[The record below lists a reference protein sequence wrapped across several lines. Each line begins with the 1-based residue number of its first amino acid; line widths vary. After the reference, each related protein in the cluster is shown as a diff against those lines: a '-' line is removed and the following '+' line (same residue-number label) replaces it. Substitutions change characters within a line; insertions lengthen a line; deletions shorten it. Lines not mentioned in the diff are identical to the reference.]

1 MSGFRIR
8 LVAVSLAVLVGYALS
23 MAQVSTA
30 RLEGL
35 VQDATGAVVPGATV
49 SVVNNRTQARAEV
62 SVSPEGLFVFPS
74 LQPGIYTLSVE
85 AAGFRKA
92 VVSNIE
98 LNVGAT
104 VSEIIKLEIGAVT
117 ESVVVEA
124 NAVRVQ
130 TTEAQISRAV
140 TLRDIE
146 VLPQL
151 GRAPIILAVFNPGVQ
166 INPGNTTFSRVNGL
180 RQGSNNSKLDGIDV
194 NDSVVPRLGLSL
206 TANNTDSVGEFRVVT
221 SGGKAEYGRS
231 AGAQIELITRS
242 GTNQW
247 SGNAYDYLR
256 NHVLHANNFFNNSS
270 VPAISRPKFIQN
282 MFGGSLGGPI
292 LKDRTFIFGNYQ
304 GRRTRQEI
312 VRNRTVLTPEA
323 KRGLFRWR
331 PPGSSEIRSFDIVSN
346 DPRKKGI
353 DPQIAPILKLL
364 PDPNNYD
371 VGDGL
376 NTAGFRFNNPN
387 NSFEDQF
394 TIRADHHL
402 WNRNRVFFRLSWQRN
417 SFIDSLNNA
426 DARYPGQP
434 HGRQGGRRWGY
445 AVGSDWA
452 ITNTMVNEFRIG
464 HQSARVAFDR
474 VRLPQPMFLSNSW
487 TDPLN
492 PAFAQGRN
500 SPVEDLTDNL
510 SIVRSKHTFKTGLNW
525 RFTTQWGYN
534 DAGIWP
540 NVTFATTFGNVPP
553 ATIGPSGATVI
564 SSADRQRFE
573 NLYNDLLGRMNQVT
587 QTFYSDLEKFQE
599 AGKPRVRNTLLREGG
614 IFFQDDWRVRP
625 KLTLNLGLRWE
636 YFAAPKE
643 KDRLQ
648 GVLDKAALLNT
659 VSQISD
665 LTVQRSSNWYKNDLN
680 NFAPRIGLAYD
691 PWGDGKT
698 AVRANYGVFYDRL
711 IGATISLVDANTP
724 GFSQAV
730 PVYPNSTAGSDVRV
744 SDGIPLPQR
753 PAAPVLRL
761 PTTRST
767 SVVVYSP
774 QLRTGYVQQY
784 SLTIQREMLRNTVV
798 EVGYVGTRGTKMF
811 MDVNYN
817 QPRIYESFLAAF
829 RELQAFRSSGTA
841 PSATNPLVR
850 VFGSAAAA
858 VSSLGASTIDQGQ
871 AAVAANTLDRNN
883 YRRYAA
889 AGLSDY
895 YLRNFPQ
902 FNLAIV
908 GEPFGR
914 SYYNSLQLSLRRQTG
929 ALRFAANYTFSKSM
943 DNISVDGNGFTTP
956 IDNFNLGLNR
966 ARGDYDRPHSLNLM
980 TIYTLPIGRGRQLA
994 GDIPRWADTLIGGW
1008 DLGGLVIWQSGPVM
1022 TYSSGRQTGPYTT
1035 NTWANYTGDRN
1046 IGSVTRK
1053 GNGVFFLTP
1062 EEIARFSFPAA
1073 GEIGTSGRNAFRGP
1087 RFFGI
1092 DLSLVKRFRI
1102 TERHTVNCRAEAYN
1116 LLNNVNFATPG
1127 ASLVT
1132 PASFG
1137 KISAIVGNPRIMQ
1150 LALRY
1155 DF

>member
-1 MSGFRIR
+1 MLGSRIR
-8 LVAVSLAVLVGYALS
+8 LLVVCLAVLVVCVSS

-30 RLEGL
+30 RLEGM
-35 VQDATGAVVPGATV
+35 VQDQTGALVPGAKV
-49 SVVNNRTQARAEV
+49 SAVNTRTQARAEI
-62 SVSPEGLFVFPS
+62 SVTPEGLFVFPS
-74 LQPGIYTLSVE
+74 LQPGIYSLEVE

-98 LNVGAT
+98 LNVGGT
-104 VSEIIKLEIGAVT
+104 VSELIKLEVGAVT

-140 TLRDIE
+140 TLRDID

-151 GRAPIILAVFNPGVQ
+151 GRQPMILAVFNPGIQ
-166 INPGNTTFSRVNGL
+166 IDPGDTTFSRVNGL

-194 NDSVVPRLGLSL
+194 NDSVVPRMGLSL

-231 AGAQIELITRS
+231 AGAQIELITRT

-247 SGNAYDYLR
+247 SGNGYDYLR

-292 LKDRTFIFGNYQ
+292 LKDRTFIFGNFQ
-304 GRRTRQEI
+304 GRRTGQEI

-331 PPGSSEIRSFDIVSN
+331 APGSTEIRSFDIVSN

-353 DPQIAPILKLL
+353 DPQVASILKLL
-364 PDPNNYD
+364 PDPNNTD

-376 NTAGFRFNNPN
+376 NSAGFRFNNSN

-394 TIRADHHL
+394 TIRADHQL
-402 WNRNRVFFRLSWQRN
+402 WSRNRVFFRLSWQRN

-426 DARYPGQP
+426 DARFPGQP

-445 AVGSDWA
+445 AVGSDWT
-452 ITNTMVNEFRIG
+452 ITNTMVNEFRLG
-464 HQSARVAFDR
+464 HQSAKVAFDR
-474 VRLPQPMFLSNSW
+474 VRLPQAMLLSNTW

-510 SIVRSKHTFKTGLNW
+510 SIVRSKHTFKAGLNW

-534 DAGIWP
+534 DAGIYP
-540 NVTFATTFGNVPP
+540 NVSFATTFGNVPP
-553 ATIGPSGATVI
+553 ATIGPSGAAVI

-573 NLYNDLLGRMNQVT
+573 GLYNDLLGRMNQVT
-587 QTFYSDLEKFQE
+587 QTFYSDLEKFQA

-614 IFFQDDWRVRP
+614 GFFQDDWKVSP

-636 YFAAPKE
+636 YFAVPKE
-643 KDRLQ
+643 KDRFQ
-648 GVLDKAALLNT
+648 GILDKAALLNS

-665 LTVQRSSNWYKNDLN
+665 LTLQRSTEWYKNDLN

-698 AVRANYGVFYDRL
+698 AVRFSYGVFYDRL
-711 IGATISLVDANTP
+711 IGATVSLVDGNTP

-730 PVYPNSTAGSDVRV
+730 PVYPNSAAGSDVRV
-744 SDGIPLPQR
+744 SDGIPLPQQ
-753 PAAPVLRL
+753 PSAPVLRL
-761 PTTRST
+761 PATRST
-767 SVVVYSP
+767 SVVVYNP
-774 QLRTGYVQQY
+774 KLRTGYVQQY

-811 MDVNYN
+811 MDVDYN
-817 QPRIYESFLAAF
+817 QPRVYESFLTAF
-829 RELQAFRSSGTA
+829 RELQAFRASGTA
-841 PSATNPLVR
+841 PSAANPLVR

-858 VSSLGASTIDQGQ
+858 VSSLGASTIDQG
-871 AAVAANTLDRNN
+871 AVATAANTLDRNN
-883 YRRYAA
+883 YTRYAA

-895 YLRNFPQ
+895 YLRNYPQ
-902 FNLAIV
+902 FNQAIV
-908 GEPFGR
+908 GEHFGR
-914 SYYNSLQLSLRRQTG
+914 SYYNSLQLSLRRQAG
-929 ALRFAANYTFSKSM
+929 ALRFGINYTFSKSM

-956 IDNFNLGLNR
+956 IDNFNLALNR
-966 ARGDYDRPHSLNLM
+966 ARGDADRPHSLNLM
-980 TIYTLPIGRGRQLA
+980 SIYTLPIGRGRRLA
-994 GDIPRWADTLIGGW
+994 GDAARWVDALIGGW
-1008 DLGGLVIWQSGPVM
+1008 DLGGLLIWQSGPVV
-1022 TYSSGRQTGPYTT
+1022 TFSSGRQTGPYAT
-1035 NTWANYTGDRN
+1035 NTWANYTGERN
-1046 IGSVTRK
+1046 IGSITRK
-1053 GNGVFFLTP
+1053 GDGIFFLTA
-1062 EEIARFSFPAA
+1062 EEIARFSFPVA
-1073 GEIGTSGRNAFRGP
+1073 GDIGSSGRNAFRGP

-1102 TERHTVNCRAEAYN
+1102 TERHSVSFRAEAYN
-1116 LLNNVNFATPG
+1116 LLNNVNFGGMG

-1137 KISAIVGNPRIMQ
+1137 KLSGTVGNPRIMQ